1 MDNTSLA
8 ARHMHIWGRAAQAAG
23 DYMSLKRQ
31 CQEQDS
37 QELKE
42 AKVRL
47 IGELAVLLEIAQQL
61 DRELPVWKQAFYVK
75 ATRNMIEACSIT
87 QQEIDDYL
95 SAM

>member
-23 DYMSLKRQ
+23 DYMTFKRQ
-31 CQEQDS
+31 RREQDA

-42 AKVRL
+42 ARVRL
-47 IGELAVLLEIAQQL
+47 IAELAALLEIAKQL
-61 DRELPVWKQAFYVK
+61 DKELPVWKQIFYVK
-75 ATRNMIEACSIT
+75 ATQNMIEACGIM

-95 SAM
+95 GAM